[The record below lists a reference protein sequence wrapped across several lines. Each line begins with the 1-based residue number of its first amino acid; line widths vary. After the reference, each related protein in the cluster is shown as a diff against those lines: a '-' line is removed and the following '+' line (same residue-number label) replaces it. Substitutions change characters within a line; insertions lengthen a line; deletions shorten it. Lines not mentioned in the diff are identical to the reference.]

1 MTTIEPI
8 MDAIVASCF
17 LFGAV
22 FYLMVAYGQR
32 RGVAWRL
39 LGTAGAVWF
48 VILFFKLISNMAK
61 LPWIGGTVRAG
72 IALAM
77 GIYVWGL
84 VELARTLK
92 PLTKKEN

>member
-8 MDAIVASCF
+8 IDAVVAACF

-22 FYLMVAYGQR
+22 FYLMVAYGEK

-39 LGTAGAVWF
+39 LGTAGTMWF
-48 VILFFKLISNMAK
+48 VILFFKLISNMSNLA
-61 LPWIGGTVRAG
+61 WVGGTVRVG

-77 GIYVWGL
+77 GIYLCGL
-84 VELARTLK
+84 IALARTLK
-92 PLTKKEN
+92 